1 MTHYSIETKDQIFL
15 KGSELFSFSKSM
27 SKNVDKN
34 VSKNLIAGCSEN
46 PYDHAKQSKQKYL
59 VRQTTSKKVIE
70 KNYW

>member
-1 MTHYSIETKDQIFL
+1 
-15 KGSELFSFSKSM
+15 M

-59 VRQTTSKKVIE
+59 VRQTTSKKLIE